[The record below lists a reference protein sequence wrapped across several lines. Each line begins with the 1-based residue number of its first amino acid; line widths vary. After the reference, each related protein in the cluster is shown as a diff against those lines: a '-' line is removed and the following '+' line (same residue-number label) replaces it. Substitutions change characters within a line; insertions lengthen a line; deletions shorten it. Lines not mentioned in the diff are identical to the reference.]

1 MFHVKHRQALFVLRT
16 AQRVPRVHALRR
28 RAVSGAPTIRGMA
41 LRTGT
46 SARPRGTL
54 VASAL
59 SLLLLG
65 ALGLTGSAAGADHS
79 ENDGPATPSA
89 EVAILYREAAVATAK
104 YEEGRKAVKAL
115 RAKSRVLE
123 AHLAKERGRLQLFR
137 EDVGRLARAQYR
149 GHDDG
154 LSLTAN
160 LLFSDDPEA
169 LMENVGLAGNGDRAV
184 THLVQRSA
192 RAESAL
198 AKAERKVRTNRE
210 AVESRTAHMAS
221 LKKQVDAKLQSAR
234 GRLQAQ
240 GESAVLAG
248 RCRGATRMEQAASEY
263 PRERW
268 VTPVQNFVLS
278 AGFGGSGSHWSHGH
292 TGQDF
297 AVGIGTPVRAVG
309 GGRVVRVSCGGPF
322 GIEVVLQHPGGYY
335 TQYAHLSSVAVDQ
348 GETVRTGQWIA
359 QSGTTGNSTGPH
371 VHFEVRLTP
380 DYGSAVSPLP
390 WLREHGVP
398 VG

>member
-1 MFHVKHRQALFVLRT
+1 M
-16 AQRVPRVHALRR
+16 
-28 RAVSGAPTIRGMA
+28 AP
-41 LRTGT
+41 RTGIP
-46 SARPRGTL
+46 APPRGTL

-59 SLLLLG
+59 CLLLLG
-65 ALGLTGSAAGADHS
+65 AFGLSGPAAGADHS
-79 ENDGPATPSA
+79 EDDGPATPSGA
-89 EVAILYREAAVATAK
+89 VAALYREAATATAQ
-104 YEEGRKAVKAL
+104 YEEGRKAVAAE
-115 RAKSRVLE
+115 RAKARGLE
-123 AHLAKERGRLQLFR
+123 ARLATERGRLRLLR
-137 EDVGRLARAQYR
+137 KDVGRLARAQYR
-149 GHDDG
+149 AHDDG

-160 LLFSDDPEA
+160 LLFADDAEA
-169 LMENVGLAGNGDRAV
+169 LLENVGLASNADLAV

-198 AKAERKVRTNRE
+198 AKAEQKVRANRE
-210 AVESRTAHMAS
+210 AVEARTAHLAA
-221 LKKQVDAKLQSAR
+221 LKKQIDAKLQNAQA
-234 GRLQAQ
+234 RLQAE

-263 PRERW
+263 PKGRW
-268 VTPVQNFVLS
+268 VAPVENYVLS
-278 AGFGGSGSHWSHGH
+278 AGFGGSGSHWSQGH

-309 GGRVVRVSCGGPF
+309 GGHVVRVSCGGPF

-380 DYGSAVSPLP
+380 DYGSAISPLP

>member
-1 MFHVKHRQALFVLRT
+1 
-16 AQRVPRVHALRR
+16 
-28 RAVSGAPTIRGMA
+28 MA

-46 SARPRGTL
+46 TAPSRGTL

-59 SLLLLG
+59 CLLLLG
-65 ALGLTGSAAGADHS
+65 ALGLTGPAAGADHS

-89 EVAILYREAAVATAK
+89 EVAVLYREAAETTAK
-104 YEEGRKAVKAL
+104 YEEGRKAVEAQ
-115 RAKSRVLE
+115 RATSRMLE
-123 AHLAKERGRLQLFR
+123 ARLAKERGRLRLFR
-137 EDVGRLARAQYR
+137 KDVGRLARAQYR

-160 LLFSDDPEA
+160 LLFSDDPET
-169 LMENVGLAGNGDRAV
+169 LMENVGLASNADRAV

-198 AKAERKVRTNRE
+198 TKAERKVRASRK
-210 AVESRTAHMAS
+210 AVEARTAHLAS
-221 LKKQVDAKLQSAR
+221 LKQQLDTKLKSAQA
-234 GRLQAQ
+234 RLQAQ

-248 RCRGATRMEQAASEY
+248 RCRGATRMAQAASDY
-263 PRERW
+263 PKGPW
-268 VTPVQNFVLS
+268 VTPVQHFVLS
-278 AGFGGSGSHWSHGH
+278 AGFGGSGSHWSRGH